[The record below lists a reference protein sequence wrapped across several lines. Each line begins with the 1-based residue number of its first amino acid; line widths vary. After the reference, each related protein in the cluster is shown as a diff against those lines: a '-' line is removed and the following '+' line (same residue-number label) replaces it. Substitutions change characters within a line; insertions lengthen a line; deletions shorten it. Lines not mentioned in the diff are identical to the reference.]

1 MQLEGGTHFLL
12 LRRAA
17 DYNNHSVL
25 TFRRYDDVLT
35 KWQTGDRV
43 SPISPINNAA
53 LPELADGTVRSIHF
67 LGPIH
72 PGKVTCPGKIYLS
85 LGLFNIII
93 ITESIEESEKAATF
107 CGSCGCNWEKW
118 NLLGNKIDT
127 IMYSQPSIAPDAGI
141 PNSVLLPIKL
151 PYEELKG
158 TVFEYRALIA
168 STIGRAATFISP
180 TAKELQRFDTIFREL
195 LVNKKMTYDS
205 ISKHGLLT
213 IANAAMSRY
222 SSQTF
227 AGTSPILET
236 ESHVW
241 SHSLL
246 GLGIASLAL
255 RRIREFIE
263 TVFSSAG
270 IFERLKLL
278 SNVNAAPNPLYS
290 IASNDSFWEKDF
302 LHDYAPQ
309 KAFAPK
315 EEHIRDNPPLITCFS
330 GRDGFRSTQISL
342 SAPLAVI
349 SGCNTTSWTL
359 LTLTHEMSHTIV
371 DGVLGLL
378 LPNPD
383 KETELTEA
391 VALLKETQTRNMFD
405 ALRQMLCFAF
415 WTAEGEGKLQE
426 GIDEKRLAAIIRTM
440 GIEIN
445 EILTHVFDFLYFY
458 RKDQVHYVRSIWSS
472 WGVIPNISHRIP
484 DYINRTLCALHSN
497 NLRRKDSYDITID
510 QLNDCLIK
518 TMELYPE
525 TPYIKDAILQLRHNR
540 AQYKQALKNRA
551 LFVKFVRYFLY
562 SPTIESMIT
571 REPDVTGGERGGYPL
586 KVSEFTDTVVHNPL
600 RFIEEFSRDK
610 MPDKQRSIWM
620 LQQLAFGVEV

>member
-17 DYNNHSVL
+17 DYNTHTL
-25 TFRRYDDVLT
+25 HTYHRYDDVLT
-35 KWQTGDRV
+35 NWKTGDRV
-43 SPISPINNAA
+43 SPITPLNNSE
-53 LPELADGTVRSIHF
+53 LPDLTDGKNRWLHF
-67 LGPIH
+67 LGPIF
-72 PGKVTCPGKIYLS
+72 PGKLVYSGKLYIS
-85 LGLFNIII
+85 LGLFNVIII
-93 ITESIEESEKAATF
+93 SESSAERERAALF
-107 CGSCGCNWEKW
+107 VEQCGCNWEEW
-118 NLLGNKIDT
+118 PLLGNLVEIIK
-127 IMYSQPSIAPDAGI
+127 YNKPSTDPGTAI
-141 PNSVLLPIKL
+141 PSSVLLPIKL

-168 STIGRAATFISP
+168 STIGRAATFVTA
-180 TAKELQRFDTIFREL
+180 TAKELHRFDTVFRNL
-195 LVNKKMTYDS
+195 LINKPMTYDS

-270 IFERLKLL
+270 IFERIKLL
-278 SNVNAAPNPLYS
+278 REIKADPNPLYQ
-290 IASNDSFWEKDF
+290 ILSNDSFWKRDF
-302 LHDYAPQ
+302 LYDYDPQ
-309 KAFAPK
+309 KAFVPK
-315 EEHIRDNPPLITCFS
+315 EEHISDNPPLITCFS

-349 SGCNTTSWTL
+349 TGCNTTAWTL
-359 LTLTHEMSHTIV
+359 LTLTHEMSHTII

-383 KETELTEA
+383 KELELTAAVSLLNVTQPATMFEA
-391 VALLKETQTRNMFD
+391 MQ
-405 ALRQMLCFAF
+405 QMLCFAF
-415 WTAEGEGKLQE
+415 WTAESNGKFRE
-426 GIDEKRLAAIIRTM
+426 GIDERKLASIIRTM

-458 RKDQVHYVRSIWSS
+458 RKDQLHYVRSIWSS

-510 QLNDCLIK
+510 QLNDCLNK
-518 TMELYPE
+518 TLELYPD
-525 TPYIKDAILQLRHNR
+525 TPYIQDAINQLKLNR
-540 AQYKQALKNRA
+540 EQYKQALTNRA

-562 SPTIESMIT
+562 SATIESMIT
-571 REPDVTGGERGGYPL
+571 REPDVSGGERGGYIL
-586 KVSEFTDTVVHNPL
+586 KVEEFTETTVHNPL

-610 MPDKQRSIWM
+610 MPDKQRSLWM
-620 LQQLAFGVEV
+620 LQQLAFGADA